1 MNAAIPTPVGQPLPH
16 SGSRLALRSSRLL
29 GWQGF
34 GAELVNVSAGLHR
47 IPAFSYHRVG
57 VHVGAPVR
65 ARCLCNERR
74 HSRIQAHGDADV
86 IPAGLD
92 GQWSDETACTIFSV
106 WISEAFA
113 QRTVE
118 QLSLKSAD
126 AQLRP
131 QFQMRDPRFQHLA
144 WALRAELEA
153 DEPSDPLY
161 AESLCTAMVVRL
173 IGGAPMLDNKR
184 RPLAP
189 KTAARVIE
197 FIEAHLDQRLTLSEL
212 AALVGLS
219 VPHFKALFRE
229 TLGMPVHQ
237 YVVQRRVERARTLL
251 LQGKLSASQ
260 IALDT
265 GFAHQSHMAHW
276 MGRLLGVTPRELIR
290 STANASSVVEFES
303 NQVRSIAIPR

>member
-1 MNAAIPTPVGQPLPH
+1 MNAVTPIPQPH
-16 SGSRLALRSSRLL
+16 SGSRIALRTGKTL

-47 IPAFSYHRVG
+47 IPAFRHHRVG

-74 HSRIQAHGDADV
+74 YARIQAHGDADV

-106 WISEAFA
+106 WIGEDFA
-113 QRTVE
+113 QRTIE
-118 QLSLKSAD
+118 QLALKSGD

-153 DEPSDPLY
+153 DDASDPLY

-173 IGGAPMLDNKR
+173 IGGAPALEDR
-184 RPLAP
+184 RRTLAP
-189 KTAARVIE
+189 RTAARVIE
-197 FIEAHLDQRLTLSEL
+197 FIEAHLDQRLTLSDL
-212 AALVGLS
+212 AALADLS
-219 VPHFKALFRE
+219 VPHFKVLFRE
-229 TLGMPVHQ
+229 TLGMPVHR

-251 LQGKLSASQ
+251 LQGKLNASQ
-260 IALDT
+260 IALDA

-276 MGRLLGVTPRELIR
+276 MGRLLGITPRELLL
-290 STANASSVVEFES
+290 TKPGDDAMT
-303 NQVRSIAIPR
+303 

>member
-1 MNAAIPTPVGQPLPH
+1 V
-16 SGSRLALRSSRLL
+16 RSSKSL
-29 GWQGF
+29 GWPGF

-47 IPAFSYHRVG
+47 LPAFRHHRVG

-74 HSRIQAHGDADV
+74 HTRIQAHGDADV

-92 GQWSDETACTIFSV
+92 GQWSDDAACTILSV
-106 WISEAFA
+106 WIGAEFA

-118 QLSLKSAD
+118 QLALKPAD

-144 WALRAELEA
+144 WALRAELDA
-153 DEPSDPLY
+153 NDRSDPLY

-173 IGGAPMLDNKR
+173 IGGAPSLDDKR
-184 RPLAP
+184 RTLAP
-189 KTAARVIE
+189 RTAARVIE
-197 FIEAHLDQRLTLSEL
+197 FIEANLDQRLTLSEL
-212 AALVGLS
+212 AALADLS
-219 VPHFKALFRE
+219 VPHFKVLFRE
-229 TLGMPVHQ
+229 TLGMPVHR

-251 LQGKLSASQ
+251 LQGRLNASQ
-260 IALDT
+260 IALDS

-276 MGRLLGVTPRELIR
+276 MGRLLGVTPRELLLAR
-290 STANASSVVEFES
+290 PGDATSAASPEHGRGLES
-303 NQVRSIAIPR
+303 

>member
-1 MNAAIPTPVGQPLPH
+1 MNAVTPLPQPH
-16 SGSRLALRSSRLL
+16 SGSRIAVLSSNTL
-29 GWQGF
+29 GWHGF

-47 IPAFSYHRVG
+47 MPAFTHHRVG

-65 ARCLCNERR
+65 ARCLCDSRS

-92 GQWSDETACTIFSV
+92 GQWNDEAACTIFSV
-106 WISEAFA
+106 WVSEDFA
-113 QRTVE
+113 QRTIE
-118 QLSLKSAD
+118 QLGLKSGD

-131 QFQMRDPRFQHLA
+131 QFQMREPRFQHLS

-153 DEPSDPLY
+153 DQASDPLY

-173 IGGAPMLDNKR
+173 IGGAPAALTNR
-184 RPLAP
+184 RRTLAP
-189 KTAARVIE
+189 GMATRLTE
-197 FIEAHLDQRLTLSEL
+197 FIEANLDQPLTLSDL
-212 AALVGLS
+212 AALVDLS
-219 VPHFKALFRE
+219 VPHFKVLFRE
-229 TLGMPVHQ
+229 TLGMPVHR

-251 LQGKLSASQ
+251 LQGKLNASQ

-276 MGRLLGVTPRELIR
+276 MGRLLGVTPRELR
-290 STANASSVVEFES
+290 FAHAGDASGNGAPVAA
-303 NQVRSIAIPR
+303 VRSRES